1 MKRFLLYLSALFVG
15 VSFATAQ
22 ETQVSIGTE
31 TGTLNNG
38 TSKSSVWTAN
48 DTSIGLKI
56 TATDSNGNA
65 VNAISNWA
73 PTNKFY
79 AAGQFATSESL
90 SSSPTTFTIS
100 VENEDYVITGYSL
113 KYKASVKDKVT
124 LANEFTYSETPS
136 STSVYYYMV
145 ETELSTRSTK
155 FTVASSDASRASNQ
169 SVNVIEFTVT
179 VKKEG
184 DEAQS
189 YTLTVGETE
198 WATLYLDFAV
208 TIPAGVEVWTVSE
221 IVDGYVVLGEV
232 LDVIPAGCPVL
243 VKASMS
249 GDYEFAYTAGTGN
262 EYVNLLQGTAVA
274 TYITDDAYVL
284 TADDTSE
291 NGVCFGRAIKNQLDG
306 TAWLNNANKAYLP
319 ASAVPNKTV
328 AFYGFDWD
336 GTTGIDE
343 MTEQRAESKEIYDL
357 TGRRVEEITAPGIY
371 IVNGVKRVVR

>member
-124 LANEFTYSETPS
+124 LANEFSYSETPS

-189 YTLTVGETE
+189 YTLTVTDAGY
-198 WATLYLDFAV
+198 ATLFLDFNAAIPAEVEAYTVTAVNNGYVTLTPVTGVLPANTGVIVKANTGDYTFAYSKETPAAV
-208 TIPAGVEVWTVSE
+208 TG
-221 IVDGYVVLGEV
+221 
-232 LDVIPAGCPVL
+232 
-243 VKASMS
+243 
-249 GDYEFAYTAGTGN
+249 
-262 EYVNLLQGTAVA
+262 NLLEGTVA
-274 TYITDDAYVL
+274 DKNIEGEAYVL
-284 TADDTSE
+284 GKVDGKVGLYKAAMTGTSW
-291 NGVCFGRAIKNQLDG
+291 K
-306 TAWLNNANKAYLP
+306 NNANKAYLP
-319 ASAVPNKTV
+319 ASVVPAAAQGAAN
-328 AFYGFDWD
+328 FSFRFGE
-336 GTTGIDE
+336 GTTGISE
-343 MTEQRAESKEIYDL
+343 VTTENGEVKAIYDL
-357 TGRRVEEITAPGIY
+357 TGRRVEAITAPGIY
-371 IVNGVKRVVR
+371 IVNGKKTLVK

>member
-1 MKRFLLYLSALFVG
+1 M
-15 VSFATAQ
+15 
-22 ETQVSIGTE
+22 
-31 TGTLNNG
+31 
-38 TSKSSVWTAN
+38 
-48 DTSIGLKI
+48 
-56 TATDSNGNA
+56 
-65 VNAISNWA
+65 
-73 PTNKFY
+73 
-79 AAGQFATSESL
+79 
-90 SSSPTTFTIS
+90 
-100 VENEDYVITGYSL
+100 

-232 LDVIPAGCPVL
+232 LDVVPARCPVL

-249 GDYEFAYTAGTGN
+249 GDYEFAYTAETGN
-262 EYVNLLQGTAVA
+262 EYVNLLQGTATA

-284 TADDTSE
+284 TKDDTSE
-291 NGVCFGRAIKNQLDG
+291 TGVCFGRAIKNQLEN

-319 ASAVPNKTV
+319 ASV
-328 AFYGFDWD
+328 ANGAASYGFRF
-336 GTTGIDE
+336 GEGPTAIENVEVENEVKT
-343 MTEQRAESKEIYDL
+343 IYDL
-357 TGRRVEEITAPGIY
+357 TGRKVETITAPGIY
-371 IVNGVKRVVR
+371 IVGGKKVLVK